1 MRPQRAKSSAR
12 RSVETPQVG
21 TKTYLMEVKG
31 GKLRRVTVPSSWKVT
46 FGPLVPS
53 EVRHGEVRTFAL
65 RFYESEQQQR
75 AVFTDVIAFRD
86 VSLPVEERV
95 TKIKQ
100 KAVHKDAP
108 GGRRE
113 MMVEAR
119 ITEWRNPDAPEDETH
134 GDSDFLQITDQ
145 VNGEEADNF

>member
-1 MRPQRAKSSAR
+1 MAEKAT
-12 RSVETPQVG
+12 E
-21 TKTYLMEVKG
+21 TKTYLMELKG
-31 GKLRRVTVPSSWKVT
+31 GKLRRVTVPSTWKVT

-53 EVRHGEVRTFAL
+53 EVRHGDVRTFAL
-65 RFYESEQQQR
+65 RFYESKEQQR

-95 TKIKQ
+95 SKVKQ
-100 KAVHKDAP
+100 KLVHKNAP

-119 ITEWRNPDAPEDETH
+119 ITEWRNPDAPDDDHAEADEE
-134 GDSDFLQITDQ
+134 FLAITDKAA
-145 VNGEEADNF
+145 GDDATDF